1 MLRSITGRG
10 YNFRMTDNPDLQR
23 LAARYLDL
31 WQEQVAGM
39 AGDPALSELMA
50 KSFGMVKE
58 RWDEAAQQ
66 FGPKRGQ
73 GGGDRESAQP
83 ARAAASAVP
92 SDDAGR
98 QLAVLLERVSALEER
113 LGKLETALVGRGKR
127 AQGADKPRRSG
138 KLPKSA
144 G

>member
-1 MLRSITGRG
+1 
-10 YNFRMTDNPDLQR
+10 MTDTPDLQR

-31 WQEQVAGM
+31 WQEQIGQM

-50 KSFGMVKE
+50 KSFGMIKE

-66 FGPKRGQ
+66 FDGT
-73 GGGDRESAQP
+73 GGGDRTEGNAKRTHSAQP
-83 ARAAASAVP
+83 AGAAASAVP
-92 SDDAGR
+92 SDDAGL
-98 QLAVLLERVSALEER
+98 QPGLLLERIAL
-113 LGKLETALVGRGKR
+113 LEKRVAQLEQSLVGRGKR
-127 AQGADKPRRSG
+127 APAADKPRRSG

>member
-1 MLRSITGRG
+1 
-10 YNFRMTDNPDLQR
+10 MTDAPDLQR

-31 WQEQVAGM
+31 WQEQVAGL
-39 AGDPALSELMA
+39 AGDPALSEMMA
-50 KSFGMVKE
+50 RSFGMMKQ

-66 FGPKRGQ
+66 FGQ
-73 GGGDRESAQP
+73 GGGDREVSQP
-83 ARAAASAVP
+83 AGTSAAAVP

-98 QLAVLLERVSALEER
+98 QLAVLLERLAAVEDR
-113 LGKLETALVGRGKR
+113 LGKLEQAALGRGKR
-127 AQGADKPRRSG
+127 AAGGDKRGRSG